1 MIRENI
7 TDNQAMKPNSRELN
21 LLKKE
26 FPQFFN
32 IEGEFLLEQ
41 FKDMLGE
48 NDVSLNKEGYELKF
62 LGKSY
67 ARYLSATKTETYI
80 APDLKHNVLPENIHS
95 ENIYIL

>member
-1 MIRENI
+1 MIRDNI

-80 APDLKHNVLPENIHS
+80 APDLKH
-95 ENIYIL
+95 IL

>member
-62 LGKSY
+62 LGKS
-67 ARYLSATKTETYI
+67 
-80 APDLKHNVLPENIHS
+80 
-95 ENIYIL
+95 